1 MWSHDVVA
9 TLVGFSN
16 DLKMGQ
22 YLKVRLC
29 LYEIVV
35 WVTNKG
41 VVKDTSSFHVYS
53 SNVGND
59 YR

>member
-22 YLKVRLC
+22 YLKVRLG

-41 VVKDTSSFHVYS
+41 VVKDTSSFHVHS
-53 SNVGND
+53 STLGNG